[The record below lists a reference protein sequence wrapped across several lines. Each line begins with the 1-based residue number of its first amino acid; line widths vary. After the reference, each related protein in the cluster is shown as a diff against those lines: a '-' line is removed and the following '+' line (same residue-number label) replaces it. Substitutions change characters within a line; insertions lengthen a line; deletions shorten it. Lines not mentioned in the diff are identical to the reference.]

1 MDVAK
6 AGQIALLMLSPTLVV
21 GAALYLP
28 RCVWLMR
35 RLLIARH
42 VDKRLQPMRR
52 FLHTLTEAGLVLPPA
67 VSLSA
72 PAGRQ

>member
-6 AGQIALLMLSPTLVV
+6 AGQIAILMLSPTLVV

-28 RCVWLMR
+28 RGVWLGGDFT
-35 RLLIARH
+35 ARH

-52 FLHTLTEAGLVLPPA
+52 LLHTLAEARLVLPPA

-72 PAGRQ
+72 PDGR